1 MIHILIDKLKKTE
14 LEEFI
19 MSNLKGFKTEV
30 GLEVV
35 GADIMTVYDPK
46 QDTAILNITY
56 KYTIVLDIQKD
67 PTYITSVEDRYC
79 TQKFKFGYDF
89 KIKGITFK
97 QLQDTLDKYFK
108 NL

>member
-1 MIHILIDKLKKTE
+1 MIHIFIDKLKKTE
-14 LEEFI
+14 LEVYI
-19 MSNLKGFKTEV
+19 MHHLKGFKTEV

-46 QDTAILNITY
+46 QDLAVLNITY
-56 KYTIVLDIQKD
+56 KYPIVVGHKNK
-67 PTYITSVEDRYC
+67 PEDRYC
-79 TQKFKFGYDF
+79 TQKYKFGYDF
-89 KIKGITFK
+89 KINGITFK

>member
-1 MIHILIDKLKKTE
+1 MIHILIDKIKKTE

-35 GADIMTVYDPK
+35 GADIMTIYDPK
-46 QDTAILNITY
+46 QDLAVLNITY
-56 KYTIVLDIQKD
+56 KYSIIVDHQSE
-67 PTYITSVEDRYC
+67 PEDRYC